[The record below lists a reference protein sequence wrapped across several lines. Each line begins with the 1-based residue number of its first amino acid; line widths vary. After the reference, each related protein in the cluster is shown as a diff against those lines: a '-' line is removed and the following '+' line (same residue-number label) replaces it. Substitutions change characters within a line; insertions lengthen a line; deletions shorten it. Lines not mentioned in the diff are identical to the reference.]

1 MTFGQTE
8 NRSLMQKFRATGL
21 LCQGAVLNIARELI
35 ASRGRIARSEQALA
49 ELQTQLSQEK
59 ERNAACGKENCFGH
73 KINGVQ
79 TWVTLQRLERE
90 MSENARLTEALAAS
104 QARVGELE
112 KALQEALMIIEV
124 GLDTGT
130 FELAGSLADIPARC
144 RAALAAP
151 DGQKEK

>member
-1 MTFGQTE
+1 MSDEQVKGVPMLKHLQPEQYASWLRKATDPEWNEEKFGTST
-8 NRSLMQKFRATGL
+8 RSKPERA
-21 LCQGAVLNIARELI
+21 AVSLALELHD
-35 ASRGRIARSEQALA
+35 AFERIARSEQALA
-49 ELQTQLSQEK
+49 ELQTQ
-59 ERNAACGKENCFGH
+59 
-73 KINGVQ
+73 
-79 TWVTLQRLERE
+79 
-90 MSENARLTEALAAS
+90 LAAS

>member
-1 MTFGQTE
+1 MTTQV
-8 NRSLMQKFRATGL
+8 NSLGWATYETVDGMI
-21 LCQGAVLNIARELI
+21 CRLI
-35 ASRGRIARSEQALA
+35 ERIARSEQALA

-104 QARVGELE
+104 QARVEELQ
-112 KALQEALMIIEV
+112 KAA
-124 GLDTGT
+124 
-130 FELAGSLADIPARC
+130 
-144 RAALAAP
+144 
-151 DGQKEK
+151 